1 MELVVCR
8 DDLIEKV
15 IGSAIEVHRELGP
28 GLLESVYEQA
38 MMWELANQGISA
50 RNQVD
55 VPTPYKGHDLGLGFR
70 ADIIVEGSLILE
82 LKACSALEPI
92 HLAQIITYQRLL
104 QFKRG
109 LLINFNCKLLKDG
122 IRRVS
127 I

>member
-1 MELVVCR
+1 MELIVCK
-8 DDLIEKV
+8 DDLIERV

-38 MMWELANQGISA
+38 MMWELANQGITA

-55 VPTPYKGHDLGLGFR
+55 VPTSYKGNDLGLAFR
-70 ADIIVEGSLILE
+70 ADIIVEDSLILE
-82 LKACSALEPI
+82 LKACSKLESI
-92 HLAQIITYQRLL
+92 HLAQIISYQRLL

-122 IRRVS
+122 IKRVS

>member
-1 MELVVCR
+1 MELFVCK

-15 IGSAIEVHRELGP
+15 IGAAIEVHRELGP

-38 MMWELANQGISA
+38 LMFELANQDIA
-50 RNQVD
+50 ACNQVE
-55 VPTPYKGHDLGLGFR
+55 VPAHYKGHDLGLGFR

-82 LKACSALEPI
+82 LKACSELEPI
-92 HLAQIITYQRLL
+92 HLAQIMNYQRLL
-104 QFKRG
+104 GFKRG

-122 IRRVS
+122 IKRVS

>member
-1 MELVVCR
+1 MITCD
-8 DDLIEKV
+8 DDLIERV

-38 MMWELANQGISA
+38 MMYELADRHIAA

-55 VPTPYKGHDLGLGFR
+55 VPASYKGRDLQLGFR
-70 ADIIVEGSLILE
+70 ADMIVEDSLILE
-82 LKACSALEPI
+82 LKSCSALEPI
-92 HLAQIITYQRLL
+92 HLAQMMTYQRLL

-109 LLINFNCKLLKDG
+109 LLINFNCRLLKDG
-122 IRRVS
+122 IKRVS

>member
-1 MELVVCR
+1 MIICD

-38 MMWELANQGISA
+38 MMVKLANQEIAA
-50 RNQVD
+50 RHQVA
-55 VPTPYKGHDLGLGFR
+55 VPASYKGHDLKLSFR
-70 ADIIVEGSLILE
+70 ADIIVEESLILE

-92 HLAQIITYQRLL
+92 HLAQMITYQRLL
-104 QFKRG
+104 KFKRG

-122 IRRVS
+122 IKRVS

>member
-1 MELVVCR
+1 MIICD
-8 DDLIEKV
+8 DDLIERV

-38 MMWELANQGISA
+38 MMVELANQGIA
-50 RNQVD
+50 ACHQVA
-55 VPTPYKGHDLGLGFR
+55 VPASYKGHDLKLGFR
-70 ADIIVEGSLILE
+70 ADIIVEESLILE

-92 HLAQIITYQRLL
+92 HLAQMITYQRLL
-104 QFKRG
+104 KFKRG

-122 IRRVS
+122 IKRVS

>member
-1 MELVVCR
+1 MIICD

-38 MMWELANQGISA
+38 MMVELANQEIAA
-50 RNQVD
+50 RHQVA
-55 VPTPYKGHDLGLGFR
+55 VPASYKGHDLKLSFR
-70 ADIIVEGSLILE
+70 ADIIVEESLILE

-92 HLAQIITYQRLL
+92 HLAQMITYQRLL
-104 QFKRG
+104 KFKRG

-122 IRRVS
+122 IKRVS